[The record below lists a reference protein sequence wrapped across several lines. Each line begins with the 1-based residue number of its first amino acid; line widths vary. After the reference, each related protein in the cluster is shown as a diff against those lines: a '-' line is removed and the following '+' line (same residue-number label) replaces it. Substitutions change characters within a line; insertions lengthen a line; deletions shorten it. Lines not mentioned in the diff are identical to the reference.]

1 MDITPIY
8 ELRERLKVCTIAGT
22 DLIMDDF
29 RLRRAVEAMA
39 PLTAASPV
47 FAKIGKLAEA
57 AQDASCTD
65 RGTTVLEAISL
76 IDAVLCTQ
84 GAVEVRGEM
93 QPLQASAAGTAET
106 NAPYS
111 VLSVL
116 LDALR
121 NSGGGRYS
129 YLIEAH
135 EQNPEWFQDFRVKAA
150 LVDALGAGYSELAE
164 QVAEWLKAE
173 TPAILPL
180 LYKGFD
186 PKGKKEMVR
195 RVQVI
200 EAVAGADANAFY
212 REQVPKAQKEVK
224 VELIY
229 ALRLHPENTPF
240 LLELVKTEKGNAR
253 QAALFA
259 LACQEDDAAWE
270 YLNQYAKKKPVEAF
284 ACLVPAVGERAS
296 RLVAENIY
304 DLFAALAKENALDLP
319 PWTPDREDLY
329 GEIQAAFAKRGE
341 KKLTFS
347 ADFTAKLAACL
358 QALPGKNGPEIC
370 ACYEGMA
377 AFEKYLDIPPEGGQ
391 RVFTLSQAFPWT
403 YREPAKTFSQ
413 AVPSILHHSLILY
426 AQEDL
431 ATLSKRLLKKAGEPF
446 LPAALTAAFLTQKKE
461 ECYEM
466 AEPYL
471 EKKTHLGIRFCKELQ
486 PYMQQALA
494 FIRWKDSDHG
504 YVMTQYQA
512 HPLENRSHAVER
524 SLREPLDFRFMEYA
538 MQCGDRPM
546 EGLLRAWICPA
557 DKEQCKKLGEY
568 FRERALVTDDN
579 RHYLDAM
586 KRCGVTDCTGLAVR
600 YFKNRKNITEW
611 EFTSYMN
618 QLPGTAKARAAEG
631 RQVLEL
637 VKKGGLGKRS
647 ATVESLEAHI
657 LEWESTPDL
666 SDAVREQ

>member
-1 MDITPIY
+1 MDISPIY

-65 RGTTVLEAISL
+65 RGTTVLEALSL

-84 GAVEVRGEM
+84 GAVEVRGEL
-93 QPLQASAAGTAET
+93 QPLQAGAAGTAET

-164 QVAEWLKAE
+164 QVTEWLKEE

-180 LYKGFD
+180 LFKGFD

-200 EAVAGADANAFY
+200 EAVAGAGANAFY
-212 REQVPKAQKEVK
+212 REQIPKAQKEVK

-229 ALRLHPENTPF
+229 ALRFHPENTPF
-240 LLELVKTEKGNAR
+240 LLDLIKTEKGNAR

-270 YLNQYAKKKPVEAF
+270 YLDQYAGKKPEEAF
-284 ACLVPAVGERAS
+284 ACLVPSVGERAS
-296 RLVAENIY
+296 RLVAKNIREM
-304 DLFAALAKENALDLP
+304 FADLAKENGLNMPA
-319 PWTPDREDLY
+319 WTPGEEDLY
-329 GEIQAAFAKRGE
+329 GGIRNAFAERGE
-341 KKLTFS
+341 RKLTFT
-347 ADFTAKLAACL
+347 ADFTVKLVSCL
-358 QALPGKNGPEIC
+358 QALPGKSGPEIC

-377 AFEKYLDIPPEGGQ
+377 AFEKALDIPPEGGE
-391 RVFTLSQAFPWT
+391 RVFTFSQAAPWT

-413 AVPSILHHSLILY
+413 AIPAILHHSLILY

-431 ATLSKRLLKKAGEPF
+431 EALSKRLLEKAGEPY
-446 LPAALTAAFLTQKKE
+446 LPAALTAAFLTDKKE
-461 ECYEM
+461 VCYEI

-471 EKKTHLGIRFCKELQ
+471 KKKTHLGIRFSKELQ
-486 PYMQQALA
+486 PYMQQALS
-494 FIRWKDSDHG
+494 FIRWKDSTHG

-538 MQCGDRPM
+538 MQCGDRHM
-546 EGLLRAWICPA
+546 EGLLRAWICPD
-557 DKEQCKKLGEY
+557 DKEQCRRLGEY
-568 FRERALVTDDN
+568 FRTRALGTDDN
-579 RHYLDAM
+579 RYYVEAM
-586 KRCGVTDCTGLAVR
+586 KRCGVTECSGLAVR

-611 EFTSYMN
+611 EFTSYMT
-618 QLPGTAKARAAEG
+618 QLPGTAKDRAVEG
-631 RQVLEL
+631 RKVLEL

-647 ATVESLEAHI
+647 ATVECLESHI
-657 LEWESTPDL
+657 LEWESTPDPVG
-666 SDAVREQ
+666 AAE